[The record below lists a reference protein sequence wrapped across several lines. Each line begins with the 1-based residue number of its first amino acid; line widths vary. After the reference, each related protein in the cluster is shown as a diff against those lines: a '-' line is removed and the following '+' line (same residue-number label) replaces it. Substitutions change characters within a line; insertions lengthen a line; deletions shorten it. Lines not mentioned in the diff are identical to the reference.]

1 MKSKSLLKWS
11 AIIGAVVI
19 IGISLGTIG
28 YIYTKVTE
36 FEQVFAQNVY
46 IEDLSVGGLTKEEA
60 KLKLENMKESELKQQ
75 SIVLYK
81 NEIKKQIA
89 CNELGITY
97 NIDETIN
104 KAFELGHKESFFE
117 KYRISKEG
125 LANAQKFE
133 LTKTFSDE
141 PIHNFIKENATF
153 FYKEPVNASIERK
166 NRQFFVTKE
175 VEGEAL
181 DEEATFEKM
190 AEALKE
196 PDNELNELIEVEA
209 VTKTV
214 IPEYTEA
221 SFADVQTLISS
232 FSTSYNNAS
241 ANRNENLKVAA
252 QKISRMLLPDEIF
265 YLSNQL
271 EPFTE
276 AAGYKNA
283 GVIVNGKIE
292 DGLGGGVCQVA
303 STLYN
308 AVLLTDI
315 EIVSR
320 QNHSL
325 PVAYV
330 PLGRDAT
337 YATGVIDFKF
347 KNNTGYPLFIEGY
360 CENNK
365 VYVNIYGHKD
375 AIPEYDI
382 KFDSVVTEV
391 IPAPATKYEDDSTL
405 EKGKEV
411 VEIKALDG
419 KRVKLYKLYYK
430 NGVLEKK
437 ELVDTSYYKPRAAVI
452 KRGTKEVVTNHTPA
466 TPTTPQATTPPTT
479 VPEETETNPTG
490 NEASIPIDDIPP
502 SVNPDDLN
510 NFEVIQ
516 Q

>member
-1 MKSKSLLKWS
+1 MKSKRLLKWGV
-11 AIIGAVVI
+11 IIGVIVI

-28 YIYTKVTE
+28 YIYKKVTE
-36 FEQVFAQNVY
+36 FNQVFAKNVY
-46 IEDLSVGGLTKEEA
+46 IEDLPVGGLTKEEA
-60 KLKLENMKESELKQQ
+60 TLKLKDMKESELKGQ
-75 SIVLYK
+75 SLILYK
-81 NEIKKQIA
+81 DEIKKQIV
-89 CNELGITY
+89 CSELGITY
-97 NIDETIN
+97 NINETIDE
-104 KAFELGHKESFFE
+104 AFALGHQESFFE

-125 LANAQKFE
+125 LQNAQYFE
-133 LTKTFSDE
+133 LKKSLNDE
-141 PIHNFIKENATF
+141 FIHTFIKENASS
-153 FYKEPVNASIERK
+153 FYKAPINASMERK
-166 NRQFFVTKE
+166 NRQFIITNE
-175 VEGEAL
+175 IEGE
-181 DEEATFEKM
+181 
-190 AEALKE
+190 
-196 PDNELNELIEVEA
+196 ELNESATFQKIKEALQNPTEPVIQVEA
-209 VTKTV
+209 VTQSIV
-214 IPEYTEA
+214 PEYTAA
-221 SFADVQTLISS
+221 SFANAQTLISS

-241 ANRNENLKVAA
+241 ANRNENLRVAS

-337 YATGVIDFKF
+337 YATDIIDFKF
-347 KNNTGYPLFIEGY
+347 KNNTGHPIFIEGY
-360 CENNK
+360 CENNQ

-375 AIPEYDI
+375 ALPEYDF
-382 KFDSVVTEV
+382 KFESVVTEV
-391 IPAPATKYEDDSTL
+391 IPAPETKYEDDPTL
-405 EKGKEV
+405 EKG
-411 VEIKALDG
+411 VEQVQVKALDG

-437 ELVDTSYYKPRAAVI
+437 ELVNTSYYKPRAAVI
-452 KRGTKEVVTNHTPA
+452 KRGTKEVIKTPISN
-466 TPTTPQATTPPTT
+466 TPQETSPSDTSPTN
-479 VPEETETNPTG
+479 EE
-490 NEASIPIDDIPP
+490 ARAYSIPIDDVPP
-502 SVNPDDLN
+502 SVDPYNVDSFQLGQ
-510 NFEVIQ
+510 E
-516 Q
+516 

>member
-1 MKSKSLLKWS
+1 MKSKSLLKWGV
-11 AIIGAVVI
+11 IIGAVVI

-36 FEQVFAQNVY
+36 FDQVFAQNVY

-60 KLKLENMKESELKQQ
+60 TLKLKNMKESELKEQ
-75 SIVLYK
+75 SLILYK
-81 NEIKKQIA
+81 DEIKKQIA

-97 NIDETIN
+97 NIDETIDE
-104 KAFELGHKESFFE
+104 AFELGHQESFFE

-125 LANAQKFE
+125 LASPEKFE
-133 LTKTFSDE
+133 LEKTLSDE

-153 FYKEPVNASIERK
+153 FYKEPVNASMERK
-166 NRQFFVTKE
+166 NRQFIITKE
-175 VEGEAL
+175 IEGEAI
-181 DEEATFEKM
+181 DEEATFEKIK
-190 AEALKE
+190 EALKE
-196 PDNELNELIEVEA
+196 PENNLIEVEA
-209 VTKTV
+209 VTQT
-214 IPEYTEA
+214 IEPEYTEA
-221 SFADVQTLISS
+221 SFSDVQTLISS
-232 FSTSYNNAS
+232 FSTSYNDAS

-252 QKISRMLLPDEIF
+252 QKISRMLLPDEVF

-337 YATGVIDFKF
+337 YATDIIDFKF
-347 KNNTGYPLFIEGY
+347 KNNTGYPIFIEGY
-360 CENNK
+360 CENNQ

-375 AIPEYDI
+375 AIPEYDY
-382 KFDSVVTEV
+382 KFESVVTEV
-391 IPAPATKYEDDSTL
+391 IPAPATKYEDDPTL
-405 EKGKEV
+405 EKGKEK
-411 VEIKALDG
+411 VEVKALDG

-430 NGVLEKK
+430 DGVLEKK
-437 ELVDTSYYKPRAAVI
+437 ELVNNSYYKPRAAVI
-452 KRGTKEVVTNHTPA
+452 KRGTKEVADNHTS
-466 TPTTPQATTPPTT
+466 TTPQVTTPSTT
-479 VPEETETNPTG
+479 NPNDTETTSNK
-490 NEASIPIDDIPP
+490 NESSIPIDDVPP
-502 SVNPDDLN
+502 SVDPYDVN

>member
-1 MKSKSLLKWS
+1 MKSKSFLKWG
-11 AIIGAVVI
+11 AIIGSVI
-19 IGISLGTIG
+19 IIGVALGIVG
-28 YIYTKVTE
+28 YIYTEVTK
-36 FEQVFAQNVY
+36 FDNIFAQNVY

-60 KLKLENMKESELKQQ
+60 KLKLKNMKESELKAQ
-75 SIVLYK
+75 SLVLYSK
-81 NEIKKQIA
+81 DVEKQIS
-89 CNELGITY
+89 CTELGITY
-97 NIDETIN
+97 NIDEILN
-104 KAFELGHKESFFE
+104 KAFELGHQESFFE

-125 LANAQKFE
+125 LSYAKEFKLAQE
-133 LTKTFSDE
+133 LTDE
-141 PIHNFIKENATF
+141 PIRNFIQENAEL
-153 FYKEPVNASIERK
+153 FYKAPVNATIQRE
-166 NRQFFVTKE
+166 NRQFIITKE
-175 VEGEAL
+175 IEGQAL
-181 DEEATFEKM
+181 DEELTLNKVLQAIE
-190 AEALKE
+190 
-196 PDNELNELIEVEA
+196 DSNEEQIRVEA
-209 VTKTV
+209 VIKPVT
-214 IPEYTEA
+214 PEYTEA
-221 SFADVQTLISS
+221 SFNEVQNLVSS
-232 FSTSYNNAS
+232 FSTSYNNADP
-241 ANRNENLKVAA
+241 NRNENLKVAA
-252 QKISRMLLPDEIF
+252 QKISCMLLPDEVF
-265 YLSNQL
+265 NLSNQL

-283 GVIVNGKIE
+283 GVIINGKVE

-365 VYVNIYGHKD
+365 VYVNLYGHNDVKST
-375 AIPEYDI
+375 YDI
-382 KFDSVVTEV
+382 KFESVITEV
-391 IPAPATKYEDDSTL
+391 IPAPATKYEDDPTL

-411 VEIKALDG
+411 VEVKALDG
-419 KRVKLYKLYYK
+419 KRVKLYRLYYK

-437 ELVDTSYYKPRAAVI
+437 ELVDTSYYKPRAATI
-452 KRGTKEVVTNHTPA
+452 KRGTKEVTSQDQQHT
-466 TPTTPQATTPPTT
+466 TTTPESTLPPSTS
-479 VPEETETNPTG
+479 EET
-490 NEASIPIDDIPP
+490 IPNTTDLNSTEIEDIPP
-502 SVNPDDLN
+502 SANPDDLN